1 MLRSSFSARASVLT
15 GLAAFALT
23 GSAFAQVAG
32 DECTNA
38 LNAAVGANPF
48 TTLDKTSSPNPPS
61 DSQCAGTFLSWGTS
75 NPDVWFKWTAPA
87 AGLLTLNTC
96 DAAGFD
102 TSMVLYTGSC
112 ASLTQVAC
120 NGDASGDSGCQQYY
134 SKIADFGVTSGTTY
148 YIRIGGYQG
157 EQGSATLNVNFNAS
171 TGACATATGG
181 CGTVHPTGG
190 CNIPSCCATVCGL
203 FPDCCDVGWDQTCV
217 DLAVSQC
224 GIFVYQCTPGGPANN
239 CATAATVFSADG
251 TLNFT
256 NVGATKDGPDHP
268 AATCSSGN
276 NFFYNDVWF
285 KVTAVANGEL
295 SASTCGTVPFDS
307 KLAIYDM
314 GSTPA
319 SFDYNTLPTALVG
332 CNDDGNNCFQT
343 DGVTPYASFLA
354 VPVAVGRT
362 YLVRVASYT
371 DGETGAGTITFNV
384 PEPCQLPASNATE
397 GEACGSSSNNGCVNG
412 VVSATPISGG
422 QKVAGTFFA
431 SAGTRD
437 VDYYSITLA
446 QASTI
451 SFKTYSASTVVSSMF
466 GGNLCTGAFLVSTGS
481 GSCPNT
487 VSACMPAGTYYVAVA
502 PSTFEGTPCGSG
514 VFNNYVLECTVT
526 ASNCAPF
533 ADGCTDAG
541 PDSRTGNSNTALSFG
556 LVACAGG
563 SYTTDNSYA
572 TVFSG
577 ITGGQIQCIEFGV
590 TNYQNVGSSV
600 LNGQVQPAK
609 INVYRDTDGGAPV
622 NPGVD
627 LVLVASQDIQLKG
640 GLYLAGVQFDPPIC
654 VDGNTQNL
662 VVALDFQATVAG
674 SGFGI
679 RAAGNA
685 GTSTGQLYLKSA
697 GCGIN
702 TYTLT
707 DNIGAGFFDRWVV
720 KLNGNF
726 TQCGSNCPADL
737 SGDNAVNG
745 ADLGLLLGAWSTA
758 AGDLNGDGT
767 TNGADLGLMLGAWG
781 PCP

>member
-1 MLRSSFSARASVLT
+1 
-15 GLAAFALT
+15 
-23 GSAFAQVAG
+23 
-32 DECTNA
+32 
-38 LNAAVGANPF
+38 
-48 TTLDKTSSPNPPS
+48 
-61 DSQCAGTFLSWGTS
+61 
-75 NPDVWFKWTAPA
+75 VWFKWTAPS
-87 AGLLTLNTC
+87 AGLLTLSTC
-96 DAAGFD
+96 SAGSFD
-102 TSMVLYTGSC
+102 TSLVVYTGTC

-120 NGDASGDSGCQQYY
+120 NGDASGESGCQQYY
-134 SKIADFGVTSGTTY
+134 SSIADFSVTSGTTY
-148 YIRIGGYQG
+148 YLRIGGY
-157 EQGSATLNVNFNAS
+157 SATDVGTGSLALTFNPS

-181 CGTVHPTGG
+181 CGVVHASGG
-190 CNIPSCCATVCGL
+190 CNQPACCATVCGL

-239 CATAATVFSADG
+239 CATAATVFSGDG

-256 NVGATKDGPDHP
+256 SVGATKDGPDHP
-268 AATCSSGN
+268 AATCGSGN

-285 KVTAVANGEL
+285 KVAVVANGEL

-314 GSTPA
+314 GTNPA
-319 SFDYNTLPTALVG
+319 AFDYNNLPSALVG
-332 CNDDGNNCFQT
+332 CNDDGNNCYQT

-354 VPVAVGRT
+354 VPVTVGRT
-362 YLVRVASYT
+362 YLVRLASYA

-384 PEPCQLPASNATE
+384 PEPCQLPATNATE
-397 GEACGSSSNNGCVNG
+397 GEACGSGTNNGCVNS

-422 QKVAGTFFA
+422 QTVAGTFYA
-431 SAGTRD
+431 AGGTRD

-451 SFKTYSASTVVSSMF
+451 SFKTYSASTVTSSIF
-466 GGNLCTGAFLVSTGS
+466 GGDLCTGAFLVATGS

-487 VSACMPAGTYYVAVA
+487 VTACMPAGTYYVAIA
-502 PSTFEGTPCGSG
+502 PSTFDGTPCGSG
-514 VFNNYVLECTVT
+514 VFNTYALECTVT

-533 ADGCTDAG
+533 ADGCTNAG
-541 PDSRTGNSNTALSFG
+541 PDSRSGNSDPAVSFG

-577 ITGGQIQCIEFGV
+577 ITGGQIQCVEFGV
-590 TNYQNVGSSV
+590 TNYQNIGGT
-600 LNGQVQPAK
+600 NFAGQVQPAK
-609 INVYRDTDGGAPV
+609 VNVYRDTDGGAPV
-622 NPGVD
+622 NVGVD
-627 LVLVASQDIQLKG
+627 LVLVASQDVQLKG
-640 GLYLAGVQFDPPIC
+640 GLYMAGVQFDPPIC

-662 VVALDFQATVAG
+662 VVALDLYPTVSG
-674 SGFGI
+674 SGFGV

-697 GCGIN
+697 GCAIS

-707 DNIGAGFFDRWVV
+707 DNVGTGFFDRWVV

-726 TQCGSNCPADL
+726 TQCASACPADL
-737 SGDNAVNG
+737 NQDNVVNG
-745 ADLGLLLGAWSTA
+745 ADLGILLGAWGTA

-781 PCP
+781 ACP